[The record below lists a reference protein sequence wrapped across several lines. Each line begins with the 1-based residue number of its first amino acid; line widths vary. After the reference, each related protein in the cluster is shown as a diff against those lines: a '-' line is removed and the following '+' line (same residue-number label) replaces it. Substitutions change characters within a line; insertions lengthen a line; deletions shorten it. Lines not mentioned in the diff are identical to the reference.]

1 MSADLELYSYLVR
14 MIRTLLI
21 YDYPIGLVYIGYF
34 RVVHWVFNS
43 GAAWL
48 ARFTLGAAGLARFT
62 FGAAW
67 LV

>member
-1 MSADLELYSYLVR
+1 